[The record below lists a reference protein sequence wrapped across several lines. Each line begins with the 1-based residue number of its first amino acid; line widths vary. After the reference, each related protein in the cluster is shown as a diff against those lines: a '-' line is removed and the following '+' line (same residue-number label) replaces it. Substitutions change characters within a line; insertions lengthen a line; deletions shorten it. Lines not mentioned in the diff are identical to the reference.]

1 MSDVCWIPKLQ
12 VLVKV
17 ARAINPSVEIGPM
30 SAPSVLVPV
39 VAMAQVPSA
48 APPLQLLF
56 GRLTLFQ
63 QPDPSAH
70 PQSAL
75 HAVVISAAC

>member
-1 MSDVCWIPKLQ
+1 MSYSSKGVIFFQRRHILFPLQ

-39 VAMAQVPSA
+39 VAMAQVTTSLRRQPSRS
-48 APPLQLLF
+48 F
-56 GRLTLFQ
+56 
-63 QPDPSAH
+63 S
-70 PQSAL
+70 
-75 HAVVISAAC
+75 